1 MAASYDETDWLDVPR
16 VSVEDDM
23 PEIDPP
29 SVVAILTSQGY
40 STSEAIAQV
49 HAMRRGFR

>member
-16 VSVEDDM
+16 RSVEDDM
-23 PEIDPP
+23 PAEE
-29 SVVAILTSQGY
+29 VTGVFAILTAAGY
-40 STSEAIAQV
+40 SKSEAIAQV